1 MRTLIILTYT
11 PPATLSSH
19 AMAHTSPKSTAR
31 SRMQKTQPAIPPFW
45 HRLNAFFLFPFQSA
59 PLLYGAVLALCAL
72 AVMAS
77 PLIGFFV
84 VVGILLATARY
95 AFKVTAMASMGV
107 LKSSE
112 YDRTQSDP
120 AWTNLPWKFLGA
132 LMVHALVIGLF
143 TRVAEP
149 LGTLGTL
156 TSSFLVPATQ
166 MVLIQTCSFRS
177 AINPLRLGA
186 AVAAVGWPYLLL
198 CLFTVLLSMGMPMA
212 WAMLLPLAPKGLIA
226 PLMAYVVIY
235 FSWVSDSMVGYAMF
249 QNHEK
254 LDIDLVQDPQAALSG
269 TGSGGRRP
277 ESPEAVLARE
287 RDAEIADLI
296 QEQHIDAAYDL
307 AYDWQRA
314 NPESVADQRRYHRVL
329 LLTDKKDRVLWFT
342 EKYLQSLIKSKNGQ
356 EALKVFAA
364 SRAKFPD
371 LALESAEITLA
382 VAQLAWKAGDT
393 RNAMALLKGFDKR
406 FPKHAL
412 LPEAYELIARILEQG
427 LGRTE
432 QALAIYRAMKLQYA
446 NHPSTQEVAWFMRQ
460 HTGESTASVAPSAQ
474 PMGS

>member
-1 MRTLIILTYT
+1 
-11 PPATLSSH
+11 
-19 AMAHTSPKSTAR
+19 
-31 SRMQKTQPAIPPFW
+31 
-45 HRLNAFFLFPFQSA
+45 
-59 PLLYGAVLALCAL
+59 
-72 AVMAS
+72 
-77 PLIGFFV
+77 
-84 VVGILLATARY
+84 
-95 AFKVTAMASMGV
+95 
-107 LKSSE
+107 
-112 YDRTQSDP
+112 
-120 AWTNLPWKFLGA
+120 
-132 LMVHALVIGLF
+132 
-143 TRVAEP
+143 
-149 LGTLGTL
+149 
-156 TSSFLVPATQ
+156 
-166 MVLIQTCSFRS
+166 
-177 AINPLRLGA
+177 
-186 AVAAVGWPYLLL
+186 
-198 CLFTVLLSMGMPMA
+198 
-212 WAMLLPLAPKGLIA
+212 
-226 PLMAYVVIY
+226 
-235 FSWVSDSMVGYAMF
+235 
-249 QNHEK
+249 
-254 LDIDLVQDPQAALSG
+254 
-269 TGSGGRRP
+269 
-277 ESPEAVLARE
+277 
-287 RDAEIADLI
+287 
-296 QEQHIDAAYDL
+296 
-307 AYDWQRA
+307 
-314 NPESVADQRRYHRVL
+314 L